1 MSDNRKN
8 NGGHST
14 KALNPNDKRL
24 ASKTDRQEVY
34 ELLNPY
40 TKDAVKK
47 HAQAIKAGER
57 WAIELFYKYQ
67 FGMPTQVIDQTTKLE
82 LRDFDI
88 SELYDSETSK

>member
-1 MSDNRKN
+1 MDKRKN

-34 ELLNPY
+34 ELLNPF
-40 TKDAVKK
+40 TKA
-47 HAQAIKAGER
+47 AIKQHKKAIEEGER

-67 FGMPTQVIDQTTKLE
+67 FGMPTQALDITTKTEQPLFP
-82 LRDFDI
+82 DVPANNSD
-88 SELYDSETSK
+88 K